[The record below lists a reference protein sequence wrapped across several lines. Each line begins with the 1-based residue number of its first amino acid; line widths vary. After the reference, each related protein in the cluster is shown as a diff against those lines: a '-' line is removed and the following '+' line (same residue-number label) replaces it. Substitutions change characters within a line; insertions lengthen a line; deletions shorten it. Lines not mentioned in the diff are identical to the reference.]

1 MKVKKENGNM
11 NTSRNP
17 NLNGEHL
24 KRMPNVSPPQP
35 PIKLDERKAKLKAKF
50 VFLGFVVG

>member
-1 MKVKKENGNM
+1 M